1 MRDVYFYYRMLVM
14 LQQTLR
20 PYGRIVIG
28 AIGLLL
34 MTFGFGYFGAKT
46 LDADW
51 GEKVLYGEV
60 GMEELLGEAS
70 EKDSSGV
77 GEEEVQESEKS
88 EALESVSLDTD
99 LLS

>member
-1 MRDVYFYYRMLVM
+1 M

-51 GEKVLYGEV
+51 REKVLYGEV

-77 GEEEVQESEKS
+77 GEGEEAQESEKS
-88 EALESVSLDTD
+88 EALESASLDTD